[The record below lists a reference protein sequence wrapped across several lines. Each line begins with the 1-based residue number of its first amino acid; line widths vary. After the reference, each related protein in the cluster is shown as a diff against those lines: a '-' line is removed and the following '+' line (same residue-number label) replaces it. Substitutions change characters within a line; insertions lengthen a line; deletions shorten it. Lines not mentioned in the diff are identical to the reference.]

1 MVNKG
6 VLVGLK
12 GMCVS
17 TEEGCVWPEHQTI
30 CASLADACLSLLEG
44 SCIHIRMYVDA
55 CAHCGCDGVLSL
67 CVFSCPQTPLASMEK
82 ELTFEELYLLRG
94 IAMAKVK
101 RKLAT
106 VEVSERH
113 VQHRVAGM

>member
-1 MVNKG
+1 M
-6 VLVGLK
+6 VGLK
-12 GMCVS
+12 GTGAS
-17 TEEGCVWPEHQTI
+17 TEEGCVWLEHQTN

-44 SCIHIRMYVDA
+44 SCIPIRMYAGA
-55 CAHCGCDGVLSL
+55 CAHCGCDGVFSL
-67 CVFSCPQTPLASMEK
+67 WVFSCPQTLLASVEK
-82 ELTFEELYLLRG
+82 ELSFEELYLLRG

-113 VQHRVAGM
+113 